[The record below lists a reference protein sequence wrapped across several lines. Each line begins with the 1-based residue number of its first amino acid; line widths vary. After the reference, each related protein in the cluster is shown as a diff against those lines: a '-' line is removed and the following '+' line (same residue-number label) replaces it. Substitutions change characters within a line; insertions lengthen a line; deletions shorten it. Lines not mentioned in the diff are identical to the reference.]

1 MRASVVWWMWHVL
14 TSQVCGACGTTAQKW
29 STWQKSVRVKKV
41 GQMNKCNQQE
51 SAQKAVVKI
60 NGDEKPKGVLLKK
73 QEIFKLVARKF
84 HFPEIETF

>member
-1 MRASVVWWMWHVL
+1 
-14 TSQVCGACGTTAQKW
+14 
-29 STWQKSVRVKKV
+29 
-41 GQMNKCNQQE
+41 MNKCNQQE

-84 HFPEIETF
+84 HFPKIETF

>member
-1 MRASVVWWMWHVL
+1 
-14 TSQVCGACGTTAQKW
+14 
-29 STWQKSVRVKKV
+29 
-41 GQMNKCNQQE
+41 MNKCNQQE

-60 NGDEKPKGVLLKK
+60 NSDEKPKGVLLKK